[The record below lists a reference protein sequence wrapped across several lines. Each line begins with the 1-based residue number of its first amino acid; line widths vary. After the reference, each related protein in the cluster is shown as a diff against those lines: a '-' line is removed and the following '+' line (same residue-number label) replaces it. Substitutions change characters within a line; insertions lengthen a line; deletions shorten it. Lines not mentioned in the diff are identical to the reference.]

1 MADEVLYELGV
12 DLNSNFNFIDGD
24 LQLASYDENLV
35 QAVVNRLNTQLNSLG
50 LFYEDYGSVLHSFF
64 GLKANDITYDLIKV
78 ELNTVLN
85 MESRISSFDLD
96 MEYDGDGVLHINLS
110 LYPVSSLGSRVD
122 ANLVLNSLGDL
133 EVVEIE
139 ED

>member
-1 MADEVLYELGV
+1 MVDEVLYELGV

-50 LFYEDYGSVLHSFF
+50 LFYEDYGSVLHSLL

-85 MESRISSFDLD
+85 MESRISSFDCE
-96 MEYDGDGVLHINLS
+96 MEYDGNGVLHINLR
-110 LYPVSSLGSRVD
+110 LYPVKGSTIID
-122 ANLVLNSLGDL
+122 ANLVLNNLGNL
-133 EVVEIE
+133 EVVEME
-139 ED
+139 E

>member
-1 MADEVLYELGV
+1 MPDEVLYELGV

-85 MESRISSFDLD
+85 MESRISSFDL
-96 MEYDGDGVLHINLS
+96 ENF
-110 LYPVSSLGSRVD
+110 
-122 ANLVLNSLGDL
+122 
-133 EVVEIE
+133 
-139 ED
+139 

>member
-1 MADEVLYELGV
+1 MPDEVLYELGV

-110 LYPVSSLGSRVD
+110 LYPVSSFGSRVD